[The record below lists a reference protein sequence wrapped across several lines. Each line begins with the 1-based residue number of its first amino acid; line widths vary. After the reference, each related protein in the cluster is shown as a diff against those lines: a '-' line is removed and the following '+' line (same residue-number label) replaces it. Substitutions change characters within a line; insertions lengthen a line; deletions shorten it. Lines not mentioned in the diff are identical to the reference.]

1 MQTLDPHTI
10 PLESIN
16 LIEASAGTG
25 KSWTVTLLYL
35 RLILE
40 KDLTVDQIL
49 VVTFTEAATKELR
62 DDIRNRLVDA
72 LAAFEA
78 ANSGVGDAQKDDEYL
93 PLIRNSSDIEQ
104 SMRQLN
110 RAKLS
115 LDEAAIL
122 TIHSF
127 CQRAL
132 SEYSFEA
139 GLPFDSELMDDDAE
153 LMQKLTDDFWRR
165 NFYQA
170 PQALLF
176 KLQQKS
182 ITPDSLLQ
190 DIRLA
195 VGKPYLTLCKP
206 EEQSEST
213 QKWLDLEIAFKEATQ
228 VWRKETDEIVR
239 LINDP
244 DLEDGFL
251 VAFKNAREMLINE
264 LSIMAVSD
272 VLPSVIDS
280 KLAWLGTKKK
290 TKAKFEEIEHS
301 FFGKWQEFLNLWLE
315 LEETAEHFINQ
326 IRVELLEY
334 LQQELPKE
342 KRRLGVLSF
351 DDLLLQLQQALHN
364 KPELA
369 QDLLHKY
376 PSALIDEFQDTDPI
390 QYDIFST
397 IYMKQSD
404 AAVFLVGDPKQAI
417 YSFRGG
423 DIHTYLNAKK
433 TVLTKNC
440 YTLKKNWRSHPKLIS
455 AFNSLYMAAGNPF
468 YDIGIGYNEIESG
481 DTVNED
487 LITPEERPPLSFW
500 QVSLEGET
508 GDKKPNVTHIRQ
520 QIADAIAGDIT
531 ETLNAALN
539 GKASIGD
546 KPISGGDIAILVRSH
561 AQANLIKSALNARGV
576 ASVQSSKESIF
587 QTHEAVELL
596 SLLAAIVDPQQED
609 NIRRALVTDLMGY
622 SATDLLA
629 LEDDSHSWEDKLIA
643 IQHWQCQWKQR
654 GFLPMMRDVMQ
665 SEKVHLRLMNFVDG
679 ERRLTNTLHLAEIVH
694 QQSKK
699 KSLGMK
705 ETLRWLKYQQQS
717 HMSQEGEL
725 RLESDEQLVKI
736 VTIHK
741 SKGLEYPIVYCPF
754 VGLSSKSNV
763 DKIFTFHKDERTC
776 LEIGSTDFNAHK
788 AIKAEEEKAE
798 DARLLYVALTR
809 AKYQCNVVC
818 VAEQI
823 SGAPD
828 KTALGWLITDGFEK
842 LSGSSKAA
850 KESVANYHQV
860 YAENIECL
868 AGMNPNIGLQNLPEY
883 EDSLCYQSP
892 ETDQVLKARF
902 FTTEIKAQAVIT
914 SFSHLTAGAHD
925 ESPDHDTTTTHDVT
939 LPAIT
944 DAEFPRGPTAG
955 NALHEIYENLDFTVS
970 ITEQAETILGAL
982 NKWGFDENLLEITTE
997 LMERSLQTELFD
1009 GFALN
1014 QLSHEKRLNEMEFYL
1029 PLEPLKIEA
1038 LQQILFDHLPEDW
1051 QVVRDAVSTLSFD
1064 QVEGYLKGYIDLIFE
1079 HDGLYYVVDYKSNT
1093 LIDYSQKSLI
1103 LTMSSAHYYLQSLLY
1118 SVALHRYLQKRRS
1131 DYHWETHMGG
1141 AYYLFIRGMGNSA
1154 ENDVEINVTS
1164 NNADIN
1170 DTDHFETQNGEC
1182 IKKGG
1187 GVYKESS
1194 AGIFY
1199 DKPSLALIE
1208 ALDSLFMESLL

>member
-1 MQTLDPHTI
+1 MQTLDSHAI

-72 LAAFEA
+72 LAAFEIA
-78 ANSGVGDAQKDDEYL
+78 TSGVSDNQKDDEYL
-93 PLIRNSSDIEQ
+93 PLIRNSSDLEQ
-104 SMRQLN
+104 SIRQLN

-139 GLPFDSELMDDDAE
+139 GLPFDSELMDDDTE

-206 EEQSEST
+206 EEQLSST
-213 QKWLDLEIAFKEATQ
+213 QKWLELETVFKEATQ
-228 VWRKETDEIVR
+228 VWRENEDEIVR

-244 DLEDGFL
+244 DFDDGFL
-251 VAFKNAREMLINE
+251 VAFKNARELLINE
-264 LSIMAVSD
+264 LSIMAASD
-272 VLPSVIDS
+272 YLPSVVDS
-280 KLAWLGTKKK
+280 KLAWLGTRKK
-290 TKAKFEEIEHS
+290 TKAKFEEVEHA
-301 FFGKWQEFLNLWLE
+301 FFGKWQNFLNLWSE
-315 LEETAEHFINQ
+315 LDETAEHTINQ
-326 IRVELLEY
+326 IRVDLLEY

-351 DDLLLQLQQALHN
+351 DDLLLQLQQSLHN
-364 KPELA
+364 NPELSK
-369 QDLLHKY
+369 DLFHKY
-376 PSALIDEFQDTDPI
+376 PAALIDEFQDTDPI

-397 IYMKQSD
+397 IYKNRPET
-404 AAVFLVGDPKQAI
+404 AVFLVGDPKQAV

-433 TVLTKNC
+433 TVLNDNR
-440 YTLKKNWRSHPKLIS
+440 YTLKKNWRSHPKLVS
-455 AFNSLYMAAGNPF
+455 AFNALYMAAGNPF
-468 YDIGIGYNEIESG
+468 YDTGIDYIEIESG

-487 LITPEERPPLSFW
+487 LITPANRSHLNFW
-500 QVSLEGET
+500 QVPLNDE
-508 GDKKPNVTHIRQ
+508 KPSITQIRQ
-520 QIADAIAGDIT
+520 QIADAVAGDIT
-531 ETLNAALN
+531 ETLNAALS
-539 GKASIGD
+539 GKANIGD
-546 KPISGGDIAILVRSH
+546 DPISGGDIAVLVRSH
-561 AQANLIKSALNARGV
+561 SQANLIKSALNAKGV
-576 ASVQSSKESIF
+576 ASVQSSKENIF
-587 QTHEAVELL
+587 QTHEAAELL
-596 SLLAAIVDPQQED
+596 SLLAVLVDPQQED
-609 NIRRALVTDLMGY
+609 NIRRALVTDLMGH
-622 SATDLLA
+622 SAADLQGF
-629 LEDDSHSWEDKLIA
+629 EVDSHSWEEKLLA
-643 IQHWQCQWKQR
+643 IQNWQYQWKQR
-654 GFLPMMRDVMQ
+654 GFLPMMRVLMQ
-665 SEKVHLRLMNFVDG
+665 DEKVHQRLMNFVDG

-694 QQSKK
+694 QQSKEQ
-699 KSLGMK
+699 SLGMK

-717 HMSQEGEL
+717 HISHEAEL

-754 VGLSSKSNV
+754 IGLSGKSNT
-763 DKIFTFHKDERTC
+763 DKIFTFHKDERTF
-776 LEIGSTDFNAHK
+776 LEIGSSDFNDHK
-788 AIKAEEEKAE
+788 GIKAEEEKAE

-818 VAEQI
+818 VPEQI

-828 KTALGWLITDGFEK
+828 KTALGWLITDGTEK

-850 KESVANYHQV
+850 KESVVNYHDT
-860 YAENIECL
+860 YAENLQNL
-868 AGMNPNIGLQNLPEY
+868 ADRNPNIGLQDLPEF
-883 EDSLCYQSP
+883 EDALHYQSP
-892 ETDQVLKARF
+892 DNNQALNARIF
-902 FTTEIKAQAVIT
+902 SAEIKSQAVIT
-914 SFSHLTAGAHD
+914 SFSRLTAGAHD
-925 ESPDHDTTTTHDVT
+925 ESPDHDATTTHDIT

-955 NALHEIYENLDFTVS
+955 NTLHEIYENLDFTVPV
-970 ITEQAETILGAL
+970 TEQVETLSTAL
-982 NKWGFDENLLEITTE
+982 NKWGFDEKLVEVATV

-1014 QLSHEKRLNEMEFYL
+1014 QLNHEQRLNEMEFYL
-1029 PLEPLKIEA
+1029 PLEHLKIET
-1038 LQQILFDHLPEDW
+1038 LQQILFEHLPEDW

-1093 LIDYSQKSLI
+1093 LIDYSPESL
-1103 LTMSSAHYYLQSLLY
+1103 LSTMSSAHYYLQSLLY
-1118 SVALHRYLQKRRS
+1118 SVALHRYLQKRHS

-1141 AYYLFIRGMGNSA
+1141 AYYLFIRGMGEGA
-1154 ENDVEINVTS
+1154 ENNTEVNATP
-1164 NNADIN
+1164 NNGDISVSGRFN
-1170 DTDHFETQNGEC
+1170 NQNEEC

-1187 GVYKESS
+1187 GVYKASS
-1194 AGIFY
+1194 AGIFF